1 MSSLTLQ
8 FDVES
13 LREATAQAMLG
24 VLTAEVKE
32 KILEQAVREL
42 LKPSTDGWN
51 KNKSP
56 HSALVVRVEIA
67 FNKALE
73 QLAQN
78 EAKRMIKSDAEIRDR
93 VQSLMR
99 TTADKVLGADQE
111 KLAQRMADAF
121 VSSMRRD

>member
-56 HSALVVRVEIA
+56 LEIA